1 MHMDLHFIW
10 TNSLSNASLSMCTR
24 VCAHVCVCMCSEQ
37 LRYRACRGREVISAE
52 DDCIIWTAD
61 QRRGSKWREAGELVW
76 PAAAC

>member
-1 MHMDLHFIW
+1 MWIRAAFGP
-10 TNSLSNASLSMCTR
+10 A
-24 VCAHVCVCMCSEQ
+24 VCLMPVCVCVCVCVWWEQ

-61 QRRGSKWREAGELVW
+61 QRRGSKWREAGELVR